1 MKRIA
6 AAMVVVLSMA
16 GAASAQSAKNAV
28 QLANYD
34 LIGTTA
40 STGGWTEVLRA
51 SLRTS
56 EQKDLIIGVS
66 LETGLFTETT
76 VRSKNGTQDTSW
88 AEANVEVAVWI
99 GNRQAEP
106 GNVTFDKRRQT
117 LMAKL
122 GGVLNCSDLNGDGTI
137 GFNECSLTDEEI
149 QLILDTK
156 AAHAFNFALDNLG
169 SGTHTVRVLAR
180 IRTDKGADTGTS
192 SATGLVGKGSVT
204 VEEVRLVKDIDI
216 TR

>member
-6 AAMVVVLSMA
+6 VLTAALMTIGGM
-16 GAASAQSAKNAV
+16 ASAQSAKNAV
-28 QLANYD
+28 QLASYD

-40 STGGWTEVLRA
+40 STNGWSEVLRT

-66 LETGLFTETT
+66 LETGLFTETL
-76 VRSKNGTQDTSW
+76 VKSKGGNPDTSW
-88 AEANVEVAVWI
+88 AEANVEVAVWV

-122 GGVLNCSDLNGDGTI
+122 GGVLNCSDLNGDGVI
-137 GFNECSLTDEEI
+137 GFDECTLTDEEI

-169 SGTHTVRVLAR
+169 SGVHDVRVLAR
-180 IRTDKGADTGTS
+180 ITTDNGADTGTS

-216 TR
+216 TK